1 MCNVQVYSTQVRT
14 LYSLQQI
21 LMHWPII
28 DLLHIFEFSVE
39 EKHVAALFVIDYK
52 WSSTRGSNIVMRLI

>member
-1 MCNVQVYSTQVRT
+1 
-14 LYSLQQI
+14 
-21 LMHWPII
+21 MHWPII

-52 WSSTRGSNIVMRLI
+52 WSSTRGSNIVMQLI